1 MTPMRNVTIMAI
13 MGRVTSADMESMI
26 ADITTVSMSAVAMA
40 TVMAMAAVSITAADI
55 DYYLKECSSIIKYVM
70 MGPHSF

>member
-1 MTPMRNVTIMAI
+1 

-40 TVMAMAAVSITAADI
+40 TVMDMAAVSITAADI
-55 DYYLKECSSIIKYVM
+55 DYHLKECSSIKYVM